1 MERTKTTPRW
11 ENLKGLEV
19 DTFARE
25 MINGRRRT
33 EEDGRKRRGG
43 GMEWRRLISP
53 RRAGTLSLP
62 CSTVL
67 SPSLLSPFVL
77 QKYLSGWERE

>member
-11 ENLKGLEV
+11 ENLKGVEV

-25 MINGRRRT
+25 MINGHKRT

-43 GMEWRRLISP
+43 WSGEDSLAY
-53 RRAGTLSLP
+53 AGL
-62 CSTVL
+62 VH
-67 SPSLLSPFVL
+67 
-77 QKYLSGWERE
+77 

>member
-1 MERTKTTPRW
+1 M
-11 ENLKGLEV
+11 GG
-19 DTFARE
+19 RE
-25 MINGRRRT
+25 
-33 EEDGRKRRGG
+33 GG
-43 GMEWRRLISP
+43 GMEWRRLISL